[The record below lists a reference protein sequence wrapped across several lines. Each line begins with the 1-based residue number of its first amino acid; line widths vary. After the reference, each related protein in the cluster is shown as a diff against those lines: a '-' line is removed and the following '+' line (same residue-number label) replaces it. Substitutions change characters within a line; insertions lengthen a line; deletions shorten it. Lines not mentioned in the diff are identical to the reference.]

1 LKFSRKGA
9 IAHRIHRRRRPHGP
23 DISQLGRKRF
33 MNKAIIVGEIFQSLV
48 NKPLP
53 SPDR

>member
-1 LKFSRKGA
+1 
-9 IAHRIHRRRRPHGP
+9 
-23 DISQLGRKRF
+23 